1 MVSMLALVPSVLGIN
16 YGTIRGIST
25 PAFKVEKRPHLMWNH
40 TTIGPLILAAVD
52 QPKYRILGI
61 STV

>member
-25 PAFKVEKRPHLMWNH
+25 PAFKVEMRPHLMWNH
-40 TTIGPLILAAVD
+40 TKVRTIDTGRGTPC
-52 QPKYRILGI
+52 
-61 STV
+61 